1 MSNSLAVF
9 IIAGSIPEASAFL
22 QSIEEES
29 LCYDIY
35 MKVSVRLIYLYLF
48 SFVGLIIV
56 VTGSVQLVNLGL
68 KVFVFPE
75 SDRYD
80 YTAPPVPG
88 EKIATADAQMIKDQA
103 ARDQTRN
110 RQRDLSNAVAM
121 IAVGLP
127 LYLYH
132 WKTIQKENNKK

>member
-1 MSNSLAVF
+1 
-9 IIAGSIPEASAFL
+9 
-22 QSIEEES
+22 
-29 LCYDIY
+29 

-48 SFVGLIIV
+48 SFVGLFTV
-56 VTGSVQLVNLGL
+56 VIGSVQLVNLGL

-80 YTAPPVPG
+80 YMAPAIPE
-88 EKIATADAQMIKDQA
+88 EKMITQDTQMIKEQA
-103 ARDQTRN
+103 LRDQTRN
-110 RQRDLSNAVAM
+110 RQRDLSNSIAM

-132 WKTIQKENNKK
+132 WKTIQKENKKT

>member
-1 MSNSLAVF
+1 
-9 IIAGSIPEASAFL
+9 
-22 QSIEEES
+22 
-29 LCYDIY
+29 

-48 SFVGLIIV
+48 SFVGLLIV
-56 VTGSVQLVNLGL
+56 VIGSVQLVNLGL

-75 SDRYD
+75 SDRYE
-80 YTAPPVPG
+80 YATPVVEG
-88 EKIATADAQMIKDQA
+88 EKIATQEAERVKAQS

-110 RQRDLSNAVAM
+110 RQRDLSNSIAL

-132 WKTIQKENNKK
+132 WKTIQKENK